1 MDDGNYYHN
10 KQETIS
16 IATHCFSKEE
26 NDLMA
31 DWFKKRFNI
40 AFRVTRAS
48 KDETVYYYLR
58 SGKKS
63 EISKFID
70 LVTPYITKSMR
81 YKIKRSKVK

>member
-26 NDLMA
+26 NELMA
-31 DWFKKRFNI
+31 DWFKKKF
-40 AFRVTRAS
+40 AVTLRVTKAVRG
-48 KDETVYYYLR
+48 ETTYYYLR
-58 SGKKS
+58 SGKQS
-63 EISKFID
+63 EINKFID
-70 LVTPYITKSMR
+70 LVTPYITKSMY